1 MKSQATG
8 EPFLQVENIIKDF
21 AAKIGTMYTFE
32 ENEVNKEEADH
43 FSLPTSGKN
52 NTEIERWLRVA

>member
-43 FSLPTSGKN
+43 FPYP
-52 NTEIERWLRVA
+52 RVEKKTGGLE

>member
-1 MKSQATG
+1 LLV
-8 EPFLQVENIIKDF
+8 EVENIIKDF
-21 AAKIGTMYTFE
+21 AAKIGMYTFE